1 MRKSVLL
8 MFSILIVSMMALA
21 GCSSSSSGSGG
32 TNDSAKNE
40 IVYWNPFTGP
50 DGENM
55 KQIVNEYN
63 KTNPKFKIKN
73 VSIQADD
80 MYKKI
85 PTAVNS
91 GKGIPDLTIVHAERI
106 KQFVD
111 SDLLTTYDDKLADY
125 PEIKAENYVPAGWN
139 IGDINGSRYS
149 VPLDVHSF
157 VMYYNK
163 DLLEKYA
170 PNALDDN
177 VITFDEIRAAGELSK
192 KDKITGIGI
201 TWTRPIF
208 LSIYNQLG
216 GDITSD
222 GEAPTLNTPE
232 AKKALELL
240 KGLVDDKIA
249 NKDGEDPGQL
259 FKSGM
264 AIFYPE
270 GIWMQNSV
278 NEAKNLK
285 WGLTSFPQVSPDK
298 IVNWTSS
305 HQFVMFKDKNRSEE
319 KTKGIMDFLDYVREN
334 SLPWAKAGQN
344 PAALA
349 TLENAEYQNLPQSF
363 LVKDPEMQNTLKIFD
378 YKYNGFVAEEVDKL
392 VGDAIFGKLD
402 IDKGLK
408 AAQKAV
414 EDKIAANSKK

>member
-1 MRKSVLL
+1 MKKKSLL
-8 MFSILIVSMMALA
+8 MFSILFVFVMALS
-21 GCSSSSSGSGG
+21 GCSSSSSGS
-32 TNDSAKNE
+32 AKNE
-40 IVYWNPFTGP
+40 ILYWNPFTGP

-63 KTNPKFKIKN
+63 KTDPEFKVKN
-73 VSIQADD
+73 VSIGADD
-80 MYKKI
+80 MYTKI
-85 PTAVNS
+85 PTVVNS

-106 KQFVD
+106 KQFVEN
-111 SDLLTTYDDKLADY
+111 DLLSTFDDKLADY
-125 PEIKAENYVPAGWN
+125 PEIKADNYVPAGWN
-139 IGDINGSRYS
+139 IGDIDSSRYS

-157 VMYYNK
+157 VMYYNEE
-163 DLLEKYA
+163 LLEKYA

-177 VITFDEIRAAGELSK
+177 VITFDEIRKAGEISQ
-192 KDKITGIGI
+192 KDGITGIGL

-216 GDITSD
+216 GDISSD
-222 GEAPTLNTPE
+222 GETPTLNTPE
-232 AKKALELL
+232 AKEALELL

-259 FKSGM
+259 FQSGK

-270 GIWMQNSV
+270 GIWMQNSL
-278 NEAKNLK
+278 NEAKKLK

-305 HQFVMFKDKNRSEE
+305 HQFVMFNDENQDEE
-319 KTKGIMDFLDYVREN
+319 KTKGIMDFLDFVREN

-349 TLENAEYQNLPQSF
+349 TLAESEFKEMPQSF
-363 LVKDPEMQNTLKIFD
+363 LVEDPELQKSLKIFD
-378 YKYNGFVAEEVDKL
+378 YKYNGFVVEEIDKL
-392 VGDAIFGKLD
+392 VGDAMFGKLD
-402 IDKGLK
+402 IDKGLET
-408 AAQKAV
+408 AQKAV
-414 EDKIAANSKK
+414 EDKIAANNKK

>member
-1 MRKSVLL
+1 MRKKVVS
-8 MFSILIVSMMALA
+8 MFSIILVLLVALS
-21 GCSSSSSGSGG
+21 GCSSSSSSSSS
-32 TNDSAKNE
+32 TSTAKNE

-55 KQIVNEYN
+55 KQIVNDYN
-63 KTNPKFKIKN
+63 KTNPKFKVKN
-73 VSIQADD
+73 VSIEADD

-85 PTAVNS
+85 PTVVNS

-111 SDLLTTYDDKLADY
+111 NDLLTPYDDKLADY
-125 PEIKAENYVPAGWN
+125 PGIKAENYVPAGWN

-177 VITFDEIRAAGELSK
+177 VITFDEIRAAGEKSK
-192 KDKITGIGI
+192 NDKITGIGI

-222 GEAPTLNTPE
+222 GEKPTLDTPE
-232 AKKALELL
+232 AKEALQLL
-240 KGLVDDKIA
+240 KGLIDDKIA

-259 FKSGM
+259 FKSGK

-270 GIWMQNSV
+270 GIWMQNS
-278 NEAKNLK
+278 LK
-285 WGLTSFPQVSPDK
+285 ESKKLNWGLTNFPQISPDK

-305 HQFVMFKDKNRSEE
+305 HQFVMFTDKNRSEE
-319 KTKGIMDFLDYVREN
+319 KEKGIMDFLEYVREN
-334 SLPWAKAGQN
+334 SLPWAQAGQN

-349 TLENAEYQNLPQSF
+349 TLANPEYKKLPQAF
-363 LVKDPEMQNTLKIFD
+363 LIEDPELQKTLKIFD

-392 VGDAIFGKLD
+392 VGDAIFGKLN

-414 EDKIAANSKK
+414 EDKIATNNKK

>member
-1 MRKSVLL
+1 MKKAAVV
-8 MFSILIVSMMALA
+8 MFSILFIVMTALS
-21 GCSSSSSGSGG
+21 GCSSSKSSSS
-32 TNDSAKNE
+32 SASSKNE
-40 IVYWNPFTGP
+40 ILYWNPFTGP

-63 KTNPKFKIKN
+63 KTNPKFKVKN
-73 VSIQADD
+73 VSIAEND
-80 MYKKI
+80 MYTKI
-85 PTAVNS
+85 PTVVNS
-91 GKGIPDLTIVHAERI
+91 GNGIPDVTIVHAERI

-111 SDLLTTYDDKLADY
+111 NGILTPYDDLLADH

-139 IGDINGSRYS
+139 IGDLNGSRYS

-163 DLLEKYA
+163 DLLKKYA

-177 VITFDEIRAAGELSK
+177 VITFDEIKAAGELSR
-192 KDKITGIGI
+192 KDKIAGIGI

-208 LSIYNQLG
+208 LSIYNQFG

-222 GEAPTLNTPE
+222 GKTPTLNTPE

-240 KGLVDDKIA
+240 KGLVDDKIT
-249 NKDGEDPGQL
+249 NKDGEDPGVL
-259 FKSGM
+259 FKSGK

-270 GIWMQNSV
+270 GIWMQNGV
-278 NEAKNLK
+278 NEAKNLN
-285 WGLTSFPQVSPDK
+285 WGLTNFPQISPDK

-305 HQFVMFKDKNRSEE
+305 HQFVMLKDEKRSKE
-319 KTKGIMDFLDYVREN
+319 KTEGVMEFLDYVREH

-349 TLENAEYQNLPQSF
+349 TLENPEYQNLPQSF
-363 LVKDPEMQNTLKIFD
+363 LIKDPEMQKTLKIFD
-378 YKYNGFVAEEVDKL
+378 YKYNGFTVEEVDKL

-408 AAQKAV
+408 TAQKAI
-414 EDKIAANSKK
+414 EDKIAANEKK

>member
-1 MRKSVLL
+1 MRKKLVSLFSIILVLL
-8 MFSILIVSMMALA
+8 VALS
-21 GCSSSSSGSGG
+21 GCSSSSSSS
-32 TNDSAKNE
+32 TQDKNE
-40 IVYWNPFTGP
+40 IIYWNPFTGP

-63 KTNPKFKIKN
+63 KTNPKYKIKN
-73 VSIQADD
+73 VSIEAND
-80 MYKKI
+80 MYTKI
-85 PTAVNS
+85 PTVVNS

-111 SDLLTTYDDKLADY
+111 NDILTSFDDKLADY
-125 PEIKAENYVPAGWN
+125 PEIKAENYVSAGWD
-139 IGDINGSRYS
+139 IGEINGSRYS
-149 VPLDVHSF
+149 LPLDVHSF

-170 PNALDDN
+170 PTALDDS
-177 VITFDEIRAAGELSK
+177 VITFDEIKEAGENSK

-222 GEAPTLNTPE
+222 GETPTLNTPE
-232 AKKALELL
+232 AKEALQLL
-240 KGLVDDKIA
+240 KGLVDDKIT

-259 FKSGM
+259 FKSGK

-270 GIWMQNSV
+270 GIWMQNSL
-278 NEAKNLK
+278 NESEKLN
-285 WGLTSFPQVSPDK
+285 WGLTSFPQISPDK

-305 HQFVMFKDKNRSEE
+305 HQFVMFKDENRSEE
-319 KTKGIMDFLDYVREN
+319 KTQGMMDFLNYVREN

-349 TLENAEYQNLPQSF
+349 TLENPEFKELPQAF
-363 LVKDPEMQNTLKIFD
+363 LVEDPELQKSLKIFD

-414 EDKIAANSKK
+414 EDKIETNNKK

>member
-1 MRKSVLL
+1 MRKISLL
-8 MFSILIVSMMALA
+8 TLSILFLVMTALT
-21 GCSSSSSGSGG
+21 GCSSSSSGSEG
-32 TNDSAKNE
+32 SSKNE
-40 IVYWNPFTGP
+40 IVFWNPFTGP

-55 KQIVNEYN
+55 KQIVNDYN

-73 VSIQADD
+73 VSMVEND
-80 MYKKI
+80 MYTKI
-85 PTAVNS
+85 PTVVNS
-91 GKGIPDLTIVHAERI
+91 GKGIPDLTVVHAERI

-111 SDLLTTYDDKLADY
+111 NDMLTKFDDVLTDH
-125 PEIKAENYVPAGWN
+125 PEIKAENYVTAGWD
-139 IGDINGSRYS
+139 IGNLNNSRYS

-177 VITFDEIRAAGELSK
+177 VITFDEVKKAGELSK

-208 LSIYNQLG
+208 LSIYNQFG

-222 GEAPTLNTPE
+222 GEAPTIDTPE
-232 AKKALELL
+232 AKEALQLL
-240 KGLVDDKIA
+240 KSLVDDKIA

-259 FKSGM
+259 FKSGK

-270 GIWMQNSV
+270 GIWMQNSIKD
-278 NEAKNLK
+278 AKKLN
-285 WGLTSFPQVSPDK
+285 WGLTNFPQLSSDK

-305 HQFVMFKDKNRSEE
+305 HQFVMFNSKERSDE
-319 KTKGIMDFLDYVREN
+319 KAKGIVDFLDFVREN

-344 PAALA
+344 PAALE
-349 TLENAEYQNLPQSF
+349 TLENPEYKELPQAF
-363 LVKDPEMQNTLKIFD
+363 LIENQEMQQSLKIFD
-378 YKYNGFVAEEVDKL
+378 YKYNGFVVEEVDKL
-392 VGDAIFGKLD
+392 VGDAIYGKLD

-408 AAQKAV
+408 NAQKAV
-414 EDKIAANSKK
+414 EDKISTNKK

>member
-1 MRKSVLL
+1 MKKKVVF
-8 MFSILIVSMMALA
+8 MFSILIVIAMALS
-21 GCSSSSSGSGG
+21 GCSSSSSSG
-32 TNDSAKNE
+32 SAKNE
-40 IVYWNPFTGP
+40 ILYWNPFTGP

-55 KQIVNEYN
+55 KQMVNEYN
-63 KTNPKFKIKN
+63 KTNPKYKIKN
-73 VSIQADD
+73 VSITADD
-80 MYKKI
+80 MYTKI
-85 PTAVNS
+85 PTVVNS

-106 KQFVD
+106 KQFVGN
-111 SDLLTTYDDKLADY
+111 DLLTTFDDKLADY

-139 IGDINGSRYS
+139 IGDIDGSRYS

-170 PNALDDN
+170 PNALEDN
-177 VITFDEIRAAGELSK
+177 VITFDEIREAGEISR
-192 KDKITGIGI
+192 KDGITGIGL

-222 GEAPTLNTPE
+222 GETPTLDTPE
-232 AKKALELL
+232 AKEALELL

-259 FKSGM
+259 FKSNK

-270 GIWMQNSV
+270 GIWMQNSL
-278 NEAKNLK
+278 NEAEKLN
-285 WGLTSFPQVSPDK
+285 WGITSFAQVSPDK

-305 HQFVMFKDKNRSEE
+305 HQFVMFKDENRSEE
-319 KTKGIMDFLDYVREN
+319 KTKGMMDFLDYIRKN
-334 SLPWAKAGQN
+334 SLPWAQAGQN
-344 PAALA
+344 PATLA
-349 TLENAEYQNLPQSF
+349 TLDNPEFKELPQSF
-363 LVKDPEMQNTLKIFD
+363 LVQDPKLQESLKIFD

-392 VGDAIFGKLD
+392 VGDAMFGKLE
-402 IDKGLK
+402 IDKGL
-408 AAQKAV
+408 ANAQKAV
-414 EDKIAANSKK
+414 EDKIANNKK

>member
-1 MRKSVLL
+1 MKKKAVL
-8 MFSILIVSMMALA
+8 MFTILFVFAMALS
-21 GCSSSSSGSGG
+21 GCSGSSSSSGS
-32 TNDSAKNE
+32 SKNE
-40 IVYWNPFTGP
+40 ILFWNPFTGP

-55 KQIVNEYN
+55 KQIVDEYN
-63 KTNPKFKIKN
+63 KTNPEFKVKN
-73 VSIQADD
+73 LSITEGD
-80 MYKKI
+80 MYTKI
-85 PTAVNS
+85 PTVVNS

-111 SDLLTTYDDKLADY
+111 NDMLTPYDDLLGDY

-163 DLLEKYA
+163 ELLEKYA

-192 KDKITGIGI
+192 KDGITGFGL

-222 GEAPTLNTPE
+222 GETPTLNTPE
-232 AKKALELL
+232 AKEALELI

-259 FKSGM
+259 FQSGK

-270 GIWMQNSV
+270 GIWMQNGL
-278 NEAKNLK
+278 NEAKNLN
-285 WGLTSFPQVSPDK
+285 WGLTNFPQISPDN

-305 HQFVMFKDKNRSEE
+305 HQFVMFKDENRSEE
-319 KTKGIMDFLDYVREN
+319 KTKGMMDFLDYVRQH

-344 PAALA
+344 PAALE
-349 TLENAEYQNLPQSF
+349 TLDDSEYKEMPQSF
-363 LVKDPEMQNTLKIFD
+363 LIEDPELQKTLKIFD
-378 YKYNGFVAEEVDKL
+378 YKYNGFVVEEIDKL
-392 VGDAIFGKLD
+392 VGDAAFGKLD
-402 IDKGLK
+402 IDEGLEK
-408 AAQKAV
+408 AQKAI
-414 EDKIAANSKK
+414 EDKIATNKK

>member
-1 MRKSVLL
+1 MKKKAVVL
-8 MFSILIVSMMALA
+8 FSILFVIMMALS
-21 GCSSSSSGSGG
+21 GCSSSSSSS
-32 TNDSAKNE
+32 SASTKNE
-40 IVYWNPFTGP
+40 ILYWNPFTGP

-55 KQIVNEYN
+55 KQIVNDYN
-63 KTNPKFKIKN
+63 KTNPKFKVKN
-73 VSIQADD
+73 VSIAEND
-80 MYKKI
+80 MYAKI
-85 PTAVNS
+85 PTVVNS
-91 GKGIPDLTIVHAERI
+91 GNGIPDVTIVHAERI

-111 SDLLTTYDDKLADY
+111 NGILTAYDDLLADY

-139 IGDINGSRYS
+139 IGDLEGSRYS

-163 DLLEKYA
+163 DLLQKYA
-170 PNALDDN
+170 PHALDDN
-177 VITFDEIRAAGELSK
+177 VITFDEIRAAGELSQ

-208 LSIYNQLG
+208 LSIYHQLG

-222 GEAPTLNTPE
+222 GKTPTLDTPE

-259 FKSGM
+259 FKSGK

-270 GIWMQNSV
+270 GIWMQNGV
-278 NEAKNLK
+278 KEAKKLN
-285 WGLTSFPQVSPDK
+285 WGLTNFPQISPDK

-305 HQFVMFKDKNRSEE
+305 HQFVMLKDKNRSTE
-319 KTKGIMDFLDYVREN
+319 KTKGVMDFLNYVREH
-334 SLPWAKAGQN
+334 SLPWAQAGQN

-349 TLENAEYQNLPQSF
+349 TLENPEYQQLPQSF
-363 LVKDPEMQNTLKIFD
+363 LIKDPEMQKTLKIFD
-378 YKYNGFVAEEVDKL
+378 YKYNGFVVEEVDKL
-392 VGDAIFGKLD
+392 VGDAIYGKLA

-414 EDKIAANSKK
+414 EDKIAANNKK

>member
-1 MRKSVLL
+1 MRKKAVL
-8 MFSILIVSMMALA
+8 MFSVLFAMMMVLS
-21 GCSSSSSGSGG
+21 GCSSSSSSSSA
-32 TNDSAKNE
+32 SAKNE
-40 IVYWNPFTGP
+40 IIYWNPFTGP

-63 KTNPKFKIKN
+63 KTNPKFKVKN
-73 VSIQADD
+73 VSIEADD

-85 PTAVNS
+85 PTVVNS

-111 SDLLTTYDDKLADY
+111 NDLLTTYGDKLADY

-177 VITFDEIRAAGELSK
+177 VITFDEIKAAGELSK
-192 KDKITGIGI
+192 KDKIAGIGI

-222 GEAPTLNTPE
+222 GEKPTINTPE
-232 AKKALELL
+232 AKQALELL
-240 KGLVDDKIA
+240 KGLVDDKIT

-259 FKSGM
+259 FKSGK

-278 NEAKNLK
+278 NEAKKLN
-285 WGLTSFPQVSPDK
+285 WGLTSFPQISPDK

-319 KTKGIMDFLDYVREN
+319 KTKGIMDFLDYVRQN
-334 SLPWAKAGQN
+334 SLPWAQAGQN

-349 TLENAEYQNLPQSF
+349 TLDNPEYQELPQSF
-363 LVKDPEMQNTLKIFD
+363 LVKNPEMQKTLKIFD
-378 YKYNGFVAEEVDKL
+378 YKYNGFVVEEVDKL
-392 VGDAIFGKLD
+392 VGDAIFGKLN

-414 EDKIAANSKK
+414 EDKIASNNKK

>member
-1 MRKSVLL
+1 MKKKALL
-8 MFSILIVSMMALA
+8 MFSILFVFVMALS
-21 GCSSSSSGSGG
+21 GCSSSSSSSG
-32 TNDSAKNE
+32 SAKNE

-73 VSIQADD
+73 VSIGADD
-80 MYKKI
+80 MYAKI
-85 PTAVNS
+85 PTVVNS
-91 GKGIPDLTIVHAERI
+91 GKGIPDLTVVHAERI
-106 KQFVD
+106 KQFVGN
-111 SDLLTTYDDKLADY
+111 DLLLPYDDLLADH

-139 IGDINGSRYS
+139 IGEIDGSRYS

-170 PNALDDN
+170 PTALDDN
-177 VITFDEIRAAGELSK
+177 VVTFDEVREAGEKSSK
-192 KDKITGIGI
+192 DGIKAIGI
-201 TWTRPIF
+201 TWTRPMF

-222 GEAPTLNTPE
+222 GETPTLNTPE
-232 AKKALELL
+232 AKEALELL

-259 FKSGM
+259 FKSNK

-270 GIWMQNSV
+270 GIWMQNSL
-278 NEAKNLK
+278 NEVEKLN

-305 HQFVMFKDKNRSEE
+305 HQFVMFKDENRSDE
-319 KTKGIMDFLDYVREN
+319 KVKGMLDFLDYVREN

-349 TLENAEYQNLPQSF
+349 TLENPEFKELPQSF
-363 LVKDPEMQNTLKIFD
+363 LLADPKLQESLKIFD

-392 VGDAIFGKLD
+392 AGDAIFGKLE
-402 IDKGLK
+402 IEKGLED
-408 AAQKAV
+408 AQKAV
-414 EDKIAANSKK
+414 EDKIASNNKK

>member
-1 MRKSVLL
+1 MRKKAVL
-8 MFSILIVSMMALA
+8 MFSVLFAIMMVMS
-21 GCSSSSSGSGG
+21 GCSSSSSSSSA
-32 TNDSAKNE
+32 SAKNE
-40 IVYWNPFTGP
+40 IIYWNPFTGP

-63 KTNPKFKIKN
+63 KTNPKFKVKN
-73 VSIQADD
+73 VSIEADD

-85 PTAVNS
+85 PTVVNS

-111 SDLLTTYDDKLADY
+111 NDLLTTYDDKLADY

-177 VITFDEIRAAGELSK
+177 VITFDEIKAAGELSK
-192 KDKITGIGI
+192 KDKIAGIGI

-222 GEAPTLNTPE
+222 GEKPTLNTPE

-240 KGLVDDKIA
+240 KGLVDDKIT

-259 FKSGM
+259 FKSGK

-278 NEAKNLK
+278 NEAKKLN
-285 WGLTSFPQVSPDK
+285 WGLTSFPQISPDK

-305 HQFVMFKDKNRSEE
+305 HQFVMFKDKNRSKE
-319 KTKGIMDFLDYVREN
+319 KTKGIMDFLDYVRQN
-334 SLPWAKAGQN
+334 SLPWAQAGQN

-349 TLENAEYQNLPQSF
+349 TLDNPEYLKLPQSF
-363 LVKDPEMQNTLKIFD
+363 LVKNPEMQKTLKIFD
-378 YKYNGFVAEEVDKL
+378 YKYNGFVVEEVDKL
-392 VGDAIFGKLD
+392 VGDAIFGKLN

-414 EDKIAANSKK
+414 EDKIASNNKK

>member
-1 MRKSVLL
+1 MKKKIVF
-8 MFSILIVSMMALA
+8 MFSILIVFAMALS
-21 GCSSSSSGSGG
+21 GCSSSSSSGS
-32 TNDSAKNE
+32 TKKE
-40 IVYWNPFTGP
+40 ILYWNPFTGP

-55 KQIVNEYN
+55 KQIVDEYN
-63 KTNPKFKIKN
+63 KTNPEFKIKN
-73 VSIQADD
+73 VSITADD
-80 MYKKI
+80 MYTKI
-85 PTAVNS
+85 PTVVNS

-106 KQFVD
+106 KQFVGN
-111 SDLLTTYDDKLADY
+111 DLLTTFDDKLADY

-139 IGDINGSRYS
+139 IGDIDGSRYS

-177 VITFDEIRAAGELSK
+177 VITFDEIREAGEISR
-192 KDKITGIGI
+192 KDGITGIGL

-222 GEAPTLNTPE
+222 GETPTLDTPE
-232 AKKALELL
+232 AKEALELL
-240 KGLVDDKIA
+240 KGLVDDKIS

-259 FKSGM
+259 FKSNK

-270 GIWMQNSV
+270 GIWMQNSL
-278 NEAKNLK
+278 NEAEKLN
-285 WGLTSFPQVSPDK
+285 WGITSFAQVSPDK

-305 HQFVMFKDKNRSEE
+305 HQFVMFKDENRSEE
-319 KTKGIMDFLDYVREN
+319 KTKGMIDFLDYIREN
-334 SLPWAKAGQN
+334 SLPWAQAGQN
-344 PAALA
+344 PAALS
-349 TLENAEYQNLPQSF
+349 TLDNPEFKELPQSF
-363 LVKDPEMQNTLKIFD
+363 LVEDPKLQESLKIFD

-392 VGDAIFGKLD
+392 VGDAMFGKLE
-402 IDKGLK
+402 IDKGL
-408 AAQKAV
+408 ANAQKAV
-414 EDKIAANSKK
+414 EDKIANNNK

>member
-1 MRKSVLL
+1 MKKKALL
-8 MFSILIVSMMALA
+8 MFSILFVFVMALS
-21 GCSSSSSGSGG
+21 GCSSSSSSG
-32 TNDSAKNE
+32 SAKNE

-73 VSIQADD
+73 VSIGADD
-80 MYKKI
+80 MYAKI
-85 PTAVNS
+85 PTVVNS

-111 SDLLTTYDDKLADY
+111 NDLLLPYDDLLADY

-139 IGDINGSRYS
+139 IGEIDGSRYS

-177 VITFDEIRAAGELSK
+177 VITFDEVREAGEKSSK
-192 KDKITGIGI
+192 DGIKGIGI
-201 TWTRPIF
+201 TWTRPMF

-222 GEAPTLNTPE
+222 GETPTLNTPE
-232 AKKALELL
+232 AKEALELL

-259 FKSGM
+259 FKSNK

-270 GIWMQNSV
+270 GIWMQNSL
-278 NEAKNLK
+278 NEVKKLK

-305 HQFVMFKDKNRSEE
+305 HQFVMFKDENRSNE
-319 KTKGIMDFLDYVREN
+319 KVKGMLDFLDYVREN

-349 TLENAEYQNLPQSF
+349 TLENPEFKELPQSF
-363 LVKDPEMQNTLKIFD
+363 LLEDPKLQESLKIFD

-392 VGDAIFGKLD
+392 AGDAIFGKLE
-402 IDKGLK
+402 IEKGLEN
-408 AAQKAV
+408 AQKAV
-414 EDKIAANSKK
+414 EDKIANNNKK

>member
-1 MRKSVLL
+1 MKKISVL
-8 MFSILIVSMMALA
+8 MFSMFFVVMLVLS
-21 GCSSSSSGSGG
+21 GCSSSSSGSQ
-32 TNDSAKNE
+32 SSSKNE
-40 IVYWNPFTGP
+40 IVFWNPFTGP

-55 KQIVNEYN
+55 KQIVEAYN
-63 KTNPKFKIKN
+63 KTNPEFKVKN
-73 VSIQADD
+73 VSMVEAD
-80 MYKKI
+80 MYTKI
-85 PTAVNS
+85 PTVVNS
-91 GKGIPDLTIVHAERI
+91 GKGIPNLTIVHAERI

-111 SDLLTTYDDKLADY
+111 NGMLTKFDDLLADY
-125 PEIKAENYVPAGWN
+125 PELKAENYVPAGWN
-139 IGDINGSRYS
+139 IGEIDGSRYS
-149 VPLDVHSF
+149 LPLDVHSF

-163 DLLEKYA
+163 DLLGKYA

-177 VITFDEIRAAGELSK
+177 VITFDEIREAGEKSQ
-192 KDKITGIGI
+192 KDKIAGIGI

-222 GEAPTLNTPE
+222 GETPTLETPE
-232 AKKALELL
+232 AKEALQLL
-240 KGLVDDKIA
+240 KGLVDDKIT

-259 FKSGM
+259 FKSGK

-278 NEAKNLK
+278 KEAKNLN

-305 HQFVMFKDKNRSEE
+305 HQFVMFNDENRSEE
-319 KTKGIMDFLDYVREN
+319 KTKGIMDFLDFVREN

-344 PAALA
+344 PAALE
-349 TLENAEYQNLPQSF
+349 TLENPEYKELPQAF
-363 LVKDPEMQNTLKIFD
+363 LIENPDMQQTLKIFD
-378 YKYNGFVAEEVDKL
+378 YKYNGFVVEEVDKL

-414 EDKIAANSKK
+414 EDKIKTNNKK

>member
-1 MRKSVLL
+1 MRKKAVL
-8 MFSILIVSMMALA
+8 MFSVLFAIMMALS
-21 GCSSSSSGSGG
+21 GCSSSSSSSSA
-32 TNDSAKNE
+32 SAKNE
-40 IVYWNPFTGP
+40 IIYWNPFTGP

-55 KQIVNEYN
+55 KQIVNDYN
-63 KTNPKFKIKN
+63 KTNPKFKVKN
-73 VSIQADD
+73 VSIEADD

-85 PTAVNS
+85 PTVVNS

-106 KQFVD
+106 KQFID
-111 SDLLTTYDDKLADY
+111 NDLLTTYDDKLADY

-177 VITFDEIRAAGELSK
+177 VITFDEIKAAGELSK
-192 KDKITGIGI
+192 KDKIAGIVI

-222 GEAPTLNTPE
+222 GEKPTLNTPE

-240 KGLVDDKIA
+240 KGLVDDKIT

-259 FKSGM
+259 FKSGK
-264 AIFYPE
+264 ALFYPE

-278 NEAKNLK
+278 NEAKKLN
-285 WGLTSFPQVSPDK
+285 WGLTSFPQISPDK

-305 HQFVMFKDKNRSEE
+305 HQFVMFKDKNRTEE
-319 KTKGIMDFLDYVREN
+319 KTKGIMDFLDYVRQN
-334 SLPWAKAGQN
+334 SLPWAQAGQN

-349 TLENAEYQNLPQSF
+349 TLDNPEYLKLPQSF
-363 LVKDPEMQNTLKIFD
+363 LVKNPEMQKTLKIFD
-378 YKYNGFVAEEVDKL
+378 YKYNGFVVEEVDKL
-392 VGDAIFGKLD
+392 VGDAIFGKLN

-414 EDKIAANSKK
+414 EDKIASNNKK

>member
-1 MRKSVLL
+1 MRKKVVSMISIILVLL
-8 MFSILIVSMMALA
+8 VALS
-21 GCSSSSSGSGG
+21 GCSSSSSSS
-32 TNDSAKNE
+32 SATKNE
-40 IVYWNPFTGP
+40 IIYWNPFTGP

-63 KTNPKFKIKN
+63 KTNPKFKVKN
-73 VSIQADD
+73 VSIEADD

-85 PTAVNS
+85 PTVVNS

-111 SDLLTTYDDKLADY
+111 NDLLIPFDDKLADY
-125 PEIKAENYVPAGWN
+125 PEIKAENYVPAGWD
-139 IGDINGSRYS
+139 IGDINGNRYS

-177 VITFDEIRAAGELSK
+177 VITFDEVKEAGEKSK

-222 GEAPTLNTPE
+222 GEKPTLDTPE
-232 AKKALELL
+232 AKEALQLL

-259 FKSGM
+259 FKSGK

-270 GIWMQNSV
+270 GIWMQNSL
-278 NEAKNLK
+278 NESKKIN
-285 WGLTSFPQVSPDK
+285 WGLTSFPQISPDK

-305 HQFVMFKDKNRSEE
+305 HQFVMFNDKNRSDE
-319 KTKGIMDFLDYVREN
+319 KTKGMLDFLDYVREN
-334 SLPWAKAGQN
+334 SLPWAQAGQN

-349 TLENAEYQNLPQSF
+349 TLENPEYKEMPQSF
-363 LVKDPEMQNTLKIFD
+363 LVEDPELQKSLKIFD
-378 YKYNGFVAEEVDKL
+378 YKYNGFVVEEVDKL

-408 AAQKAV
+408 SAQKAV
-414 EDKIAANSKK
+414 EDKIATNNK

>member
-1 MRKSVLL
+1 MKKKVVF
-8 MFSILIVSMMALA
+8 MFSILIVIAMALS
-21 GCSSSSSGSGG
+21 GCSSSSSSG
-32 TNDSAKNE
+32 SAKNE
-40 IVYWNPFTGP
+40 ILYWNPFTGP

-55 KQIVNEYN
+55 KQMVNEYN
-63 KTNPKFKIKN
+63 KTNPKYKIKN
-73 VSIQADD
+73 VSITADD
-80 MYKKI
+80 MYTKI
-85 PTAVNS
+85 PTVVNS

-106 KQFVD
+106 KQFVGN
-111 SDLLTTYDDKLADY
+111 DLLATFDDKLADY

-139 IGDINGSRYS
+139 IGDIDGSRYS

-170 PNALDDN
+170 PNALEDN
-177 VITFDEIRAAGELSK
+177 VITFDEIREAGEISR
-192 KDKITGIGI
+192 KDGITGIGL

-222 GEAPTLNTPE
+222 GETPTLDTPE
-232 AKKALELL
+232 AKEALELL

-259 FKSGM
+259 FKSNK

-270 GIWMQNSV
+270 GIWMQNSL
-278 NEAKNLK
+278 NESEKLN
-285 WGLTSFPQVSPDK
+285 WGITSFAQVSPDK

-305 HQFVMFKDKNRSEE
+305 HQFVMFKDENRSEE
-319 KTKGIMDFLDYVREN
+319 KTKGMMDFLDYIREN
-334 SLPWAKAGQN
+334 SLPWAQAGQN

-349 TLENAEYQNLPQSF
+349 TLDNPEFKELPQSF
-363 LVKDPEMQNTLKIFD
+363 LVEDPKLQESLKIFD

-392 VGDAIFGKLD
+392 VGDAMFGKLE
-402 IDKGLK
+402 IDKGL
-408 AAQKAV
+408 ANAQKAV
-414 EDKIAANSKK
+414 EDKIANNKK

>member
-1 MRKSVLL
+1 MRKISVF
-8 MFSILIVSMMALA
+8 MFSILFVVMMALS

-32 TNDSAKNE
+32 SSSAKNE

-73 VSIQADD
+73 VSIEADD

-85 PTAVNS
+85 PTVVNS

-106 KQFVD
+106 KQFVEN
-111 SDLLTTYDDKLADY
+111 DLLTTYDDKLADH

-170 PNALDDN
+170 PHALDDN
-177 VITFDEIRAAGELSK
+177 VITFDEIKAAGELSK

-222 GEAPTLNTPE
+222 GEAATLNTPE

-240 KGLVDDKIA
+240 KGLVDGKIA

-259 FKSGM
+259 FKSGK

-285 WGLTSFPQVSPDK
+285 WGLTSFPQIAPDK

-349 TLENAEYQNLPQSF
+349 TLDNPEYQELPQSF
-363 LVKDPEMQNTLKIFD
+363 LIKNPDMQNTLKIFD

-392 VGDAIFGKLD
+392 VGDAIYGKLD

-414 EDKIAANSKK
+414 DDKIGTNKK

>member
-1 MRKSVLL
+1 MRKKAVL
-8 MFSILIVSMMALA
+8 MFSVLFAIMMALS
-21 GCSSSSSGSGG
+21 GCSSSSSSSSA
-32 TNDSAKNE
+32 SAKNE
-40 IVYWNPFTGP
+40 IIYWNPFTGP

-73 VSIQADD
+73 VSMIADD

-85 PTAVNS
+85 PTVVNS

-106 KQFVD
+106 KQFVGN
-111 SDLLTTYDDKLADY
+111 DLLTNFDDKLADY
-125 PEIKAENYVPAGWN
+125 PEIKAESYVPAGWD
-139 IGDINGSRYS
+139 IGEINGSRYS

-163 DLLEKYA
+163 ELLEKYS

-177 VITFDEIRAAGELSK
+177 VITFDEIKAAGELSK
-192 KDKITGIGI
+192 KDKIAGIGI

-222 GEAPTLNTPE
+222 GETPTLNTPE

-240 KGLVDDKIA
+240 KGLVDDKIT

-259 FKSGM
+259 FKSGK
-264 AIFYPE
+264 AIFFPE
-270 GIWMQNSV
+270 GIWMQNS
-278 NEAKNLK
+278 LK
-285 WGLTSFPQVSPDK
+285 DSKKLNWGLTSFPQISPDK

-319 KTKGIMDFLDYVREN
+319 KTKGMMDFLDYVREN

-349 TLENAEYQNLPQSF
+349 TLENPEYQNLPQSF
-363 LVKDPEMQNTLKIFD
+363 LVKNPEMQNTLKIFD

-392 VGDAIFGKLD
+392 VGDAIYGKLD

-414 EDKIAANSKK
+414 EDKIATNK

>member
-1 MRKSVLL
+1 MRKKVVSMFSVILVLL
-8 MFSILIVSMMALA
+8 VALT
-21 GCSSSSSGSGG
+21 GCGTTSSSSG
-32 TNDSAKNE
+32 TAKNE
-40 IVYWNPFTGP
+40 ILYWNPFVGP

-63 KTNPKFKIKN
+63 KTNPKYKIKN
-73 VSIQADD
+73 VSYKDSD

-85 PTAVNS
+85 PTVVNS

-111 SDLLTTYDDKLADY
+111 NDLLTPYDNLLANY
-125 PEIKAENYVPAGWN
+125 PEIKSENYVPAGWN

-177 VITFDEIRAAGELSK
+177 VITFDEIRAAGEKSK
-192 KDKITGIGI
+192 KDNITGVGI

-222 GEAPTLNTPE
+222 GETPTLNTPE
-232 AKKALELL
+232 AKEALQLL

-249 NKDGEDPGQL
+249 NKDGEDPAQL
-259 FKSGM
+259 FKSGK

-270 GIWMQNSV
+270 GIWMQNSL
-278 NEAKNLK
+278 NEAKNLN
-285 WGLTSFPQVSPDK
+285 WGLTIFPQISPDK

-305 HQFVMFKDKNRSEE
+305 HQFVMFNDKNRSEE
-319 KTKGIMDFLDYVREN
+319 KTKGIMDFIDYVREN
-334 SLPWAKAGQN
+334 SLPWAQAGQN

-349 TLENAEYQNLPQSF
+349 ILESPEYKKLPQAF
-363 LVKDPEMQNTLKIFD
+363 LIEDPELQKTLKIFD
-378 YKYNGFVAEEVDKL
+378 YKYNGFAAEEIDKL
-392 VGDAIFGKLD
+392 VGDAIYGKLD

-408 AAQKAV
+408 TAQKAV
-414 EDKIAANSKK
+414 EDKIATNNKK

>member
-1 MRKSVLL
+1 MRKKVVSMISIILVLL
-8 MFSILIVSMMALA
+8 VALS
-21 GCSSSSSGSGG
+21 GCSSSSSSSSP
-32 TNDSAKNE
+32 TKNE
-40 IVYWNPFTGP
+40 IIYWNPFTGP

-63 KTNPKFKIKN
+63 KTNPKFKVKN
-73 VSIQADD
+73 VSIEADD

-85 PTAVNS
+85 PTVVNS

-111 SDLLTTYDDKLADY
+111 NDLLTPFDDKLADY
-125 PEIKAENYVPAGWN
+125 PEIKAENYVPAGWD

-177 VITFDEIRAAGELSK
+177 VITFDEIREAGEKSK

-222 GEAPTLNTPE
+222 GEKPTLDTSE
-232 AKKALELL
+232 AKEALQLL
-240 KGLVDDKIA
+240 KGLIDSKIA

-259 FKSGM
+259 FKSGK

-270 GIWMQNSV
+270 GIWMQNSL
-278 NEAKNLK
+278 NESKKIN
-285 WGLTSFPQVSPDK
+285 WGLTSFPQISPDK

-305 HQFVMFKDKNRSEE
+305 HQFVMFNDENRSEE
-319 KTKGIMDFLDYVREN
+319 KTKGMMDFLDFVREN
-334 SLPWAKAGQN
+334 SLPWAQAGQN

-349 TLENAEYQNLPQSF
+349 TLENPEYKEMPQSF
-363 LVKDPEMQNTLKIFD
+363 LVEDPELQKSLKIFD

-414 EDKIAANSKK
+414 EDKIATNNKK